1 MQRSWPFSQRT
12 RVAICAY
19 LSRTKGDEFCSWVSL
34 RNLRMQVHT
43 EPGTGD
49 SGILQGEV
57 LVTQALLL
65 REKSKHQHSQLQCL
79 LWLTGARQ
87 KGHLGVA
94 HQHVSL
100 KQNLQQQASRAV
112 LDDVSWKVCEDDPQ
126 ARQPQECKQLCLVI
140 SKLCLNFKMR
150 TNCR

>member
-1 MQRSWPFSQRT
+1 M
-12 RVAICAY
+12 AICAY

-65 REKSKHQHSQLQCL
+65 REKSKHHHSQLQCL

-87 KGHLGVA
+87 KATRV
-94 HQHVSL
+94 
-100 KQNLQQQASRAV
+100 
-112 LDDVSWKVCEDDPQ
+112 
-126 ARQPQECKQLCLVI
+126 
-140 SKLCLNFKMR
+140 
-150 TNCR
+150 